1 MVSKKALAEEAASKR
16 SLPSKRNP
24 LIDEEHSP
32 GHEIL
37 VERRRLGQTNL
48 SVKAGQIG
56 IANASKPANLGTF
69 DYAHLRV
76 PLPKDLSGS
85 GIFLVA
91 KQGTW
96 PESYFLMRRS
106 SDGFISATGMFK
118 AAFPWASSLEEEA
131 ERKHH
136 KEMSSAVGSE
146 EVAGSVWIAPDEA
159 LELSD
164 EYGLRLW
171 IDALLSSEPIEKGSK
186 DKSIN
191 QIMTPPKFVVP
202 SKGSLLPP
210 SSAARSLRSR
220 ASRSV
225 SPSKIATPS
234 RKMASPRKSR
244 STRSS
249 AKADTTKSES
259 ATSNLSNVLENGTT
273 ESVISESVDEDV
285 AKLEVTN
292 TVETNGEG
300 TELATTALKFDFP
313 ANSPQL
319 PLPESPEEM
328 IAKAQAMVEEANKLD
343 AKQVNGIKSSKR
355 KVEEVEVDEEEA
367 AAIAQPTK
375 KVKKLEEQA
384 KKDTVTR
391 KALFGT
397 IALAALGAS
406 IPYFSPYFL

>member
-1 MVSKKALAEEAASKR
+1 MVSKKAIAEEAAPKR
-16 SLPSKRNP
+16 SLPPKRNP

-48 SVKAGQIG
+48 AVKVGQVG

-91 KQGTW
+91 KQGAW

-136 KEMSSAVGSE
+136 KEMSSAIGSE

-159 LELSD
+159 LELSE

-171 IDALLSSEPIEKGSK
+171 VDALLSPEPIEKGSK

-191 QIMTPPKFVVP
+191 QIMTPPK
-202 SKGSLLPP
+202 
-210 SSAARSLRSR
+210 

-249 AKADTTKSES
+249 AKADTTKSET
-259 ATSNLSNVLENGTT
+259 APSNLSNVLENGTS
-273 ESVISESVDEDV
+273 ESIVSESVDEEV

-300 TELATTALKFDFP
+300 ELATTAIKFDWP
-313 ANSPQL
+313 ANSPTL

-343 AKQVNGIKSSKR
+343 AKQVNGVKPSKR
-355 KVEEVEVDEEEA
+355 KVDEVEVDEEEA
-367 AAIAQPTK
+367 AAAAQPTK

-397 IALAALGAS
+397 IALAAIGAS